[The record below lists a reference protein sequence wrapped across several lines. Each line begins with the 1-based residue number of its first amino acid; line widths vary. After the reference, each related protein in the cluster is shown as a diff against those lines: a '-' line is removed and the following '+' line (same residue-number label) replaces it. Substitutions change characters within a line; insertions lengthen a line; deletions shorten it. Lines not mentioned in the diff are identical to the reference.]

1 MLSHYPVDI
10 GTAKHIGQIGIKAY
24 LSGHVHCTK
33 GTSPGGN
40 DWEWYD
46 RNAKP
51 TDDQTFGTCFFST
64 GTTDVLL
71 QKHGQIFKNITCLD
85 QNIVSQKQSNSL
97 TQHAAQA
104 FKCNPK
110 FVSKFEREDPLNKG
124 NIVCGFICR
133 KKGPMQGSLFIT
145 HVHGVRTESQL
156 IYGTPKLEYP
166 YENTS
171 SKKFKQ
177 LTADKVY
184 VAEKW
189 NGMNVVFF
197 KYFDAHGNIYITGKS
212 KGTPFLT
219 DGDFGNFLSLTKEAL
234 QFDGNFMTEDLH
246 PDLML
251 LMAENVQSISMELC
265 GRKEPHLVK
274 YNFDLALKPLFVTFD
289 DGRIRPYQDPNS
301 GALISNQNIEQSCTT
316 LQNADLKINE
326 QYRLANNLP
335 HKYEYE
341 HFAVEGKVLYLMDAE
356 GFLIDRTMYKI
367 KPSDIEDVHWQ
378 SFDNNMQ
385 GRVMEAVEKLG
396 AAEEEVNEKS
406 LQQELDMG
414 PKEWDRFG
422 KSVMQYY
429 DILQKQ
435 DEEDN
440 REVVV
445 LVGLPGS
452 GKSTVAERLVEKGY
466 TRVNQDD
473 LGSRNKYKGIMVEA
487 IKAGKKVIIDRV
499 NFDRQQRQSWIDLA
513 HKLGVVN
520 VRCVWLKVDK
530 DTCKTRVA
538 NRVNHPTIKDA
549 ETGNH
554 VIDKFDKLFEEP
566 SVAEGFINVEVY
578 SNDST
583 DSIVN
588 KIIDE
593 QVKYKLTQS

>member
-1 MLSHYPVDI
+1 
-10 GTAKHIGQIGIKAY
+10 
-24 LSGHVHCTK
+24 
-33 GTSPGGN
+33 
-40 DWEWYD
+40 
-46 RNAKP
+46 
-51 TDDQTFGTCFFST
+51 
-64 GTTDVLL
+64 
-71 QKHGQIFKNITCLD
+71 
-85 QNIVSQKQSNSL
+85 
-97 TQHAAQA
+97 
-104 FKCNPK
+104 
-110 FVSKFEREDPLNKG
+110 
-124 NIVCGFICR
+124 
-133 KKGPMQGSLFIT
+133 
-145 HVHGVRTESQL
+145 
-156 IYGTPKLEYP
+156 
-166 YENTS
+166 
-171 SKKFKQ
+171 
-177 LTADKVY
+177 
-184 VAEKW
+184 
-189 NGMNVVFF
+189 
-197 KYFDAHGNIYITGKS
+197 
-212 KGTPFLT
+212 
-219 DGDFGNFLSLTKEAL
+219 
-234 QFDGNFMTEDLH
+234 
-246 PDLML
+246 
-251 LMAENVQSISMELC
+251 
-265 GRKEPHLVK
+265 
-274 YNFDLALKPLFVTFD
+274 
-289 DGRIRPYQDPNS
+289 
-301 GALISNQNIEQSCTT
+301 
-316 LQNADLKINE
+316 
-326 QYRLANNLP
+326 
-335 HKYEYE
+335 
-341 HFAVEGKVLYLMDAE
+341 
-356 GFLIDRTMYKI
+356 
-367 KPSDIEDVHWQ
+367 
-378 SFDNNMQ
+378 
-385 GRVMEAVEKLG
+385 MEAVEKLG

-473 LGSRNKYKGIMVEA
+473 LGSRNKCKGIMVEA

-566 SVAEGFINVEVY
+566 SIAEGFINVEVY